1 MSTNEQQIEDTITA
15 ALDAIARNLAQEV
28 VRLDRRGAIDETP
41 VDKLAAVG
49 SFLLAY
55 RRDRDERASRK
66 GAA

>member
-28 VRLDRRGAIDETP
+28 VRLDRRGGIDETP
-41 VDKLAAVG
+41 VEKLAAGG
-49 SFLLAY
+49 SCLRAD
-55 RRDRDERASRK
+55 RRERDERATRK